1 MNRLRTRITFF
12 GISDRG
18 LQRTNNEDHF
28 IVADLTRKTV
38 AVEANRVTLPLVCH
52 EMGPKGT
59 LLAVADGLG
68 GYEGGERASQIAVEE
83 TVRALFAVIENDLPL
98 AQQLGLAIEEAHQ
111 AICWH
116 RSSAGEHPHMASTLT
131 AVHVGDGMLTIAQI
145 GDSRAYL
152 FRNGALTLLTEDQT
166 MVHSMQKRG
175 VLTEAEAKIHPLRHL
190 ILQALGQD
198 SAVCPVVHTYPFRP
212 DDWVLLCTDGLSSYV
227 SPEQIAT
234 ILVSEPDEPAC
245 CRALINAANACGGAD
260 NVTVLLAR
268 LMVYQGHTS

>member
-1 MNRLRTRITFF
+1 MNRLHTSITCF

-38 AVEANRVTLPLVCH
+38 AVEENCVTLPLVCH

-68 GYEGGERASQIAVEE
+68 GYEGGEMASQIAVET
-83 TVRALFAVIENDLPL
+83 TVRALFAAENDLPPT
-98 AQQLGLAIEEAHQ
+98 QQLGLAIQEAHQ
-111 AICWH
+111 AICW
-116 RSSAGEHPHMASTLT
+116 RRTSAGGHPHMASTLT
-131 AVHVGDGMLTIAQI
+131 AVHVGDGILTVAQI

-152 FRNGALTLLTEDQT
+152 FRNGILTLLTEDQT
-166 MVHSMQKRG
+166 IVHSMQKRG
-175 VLTEAEAKIHPLRHL
+175 VLTEAEASIHPLRHL

-198 SAVCPVVHTYPFRP
+198 SAVCPAVHTYSFLS

-227 SPEQIAT
+227 STEQIVTLLA
-234 ILVSEPDEPAC
+234 SEADAPTR

-268 LMVYQGHTS
+268 LVVHHGHAP

>member
-1 MNRLRTRITFF
+1 MNGLHTRITFF

-18 LQRTNNEDHF
+18 LQRANNEDHF

-38 AVEANRVTLPLVCH
+38 AVEENRVTLPLVCH

-68 GYEGGERASQIAVEE
+68 GYEGGEMASQIAVEA
-83 TVRALFAVIENDLPL
+83 TVQALFAAVENGLPPM
-98 AQQLGLAIEEAHQ
+98 QQLGLAIEEAHQ
-111 AICWH
+111 AICKH

-131 AVHVGDGMLTIAQI
+131 AVHVGDGMLTVAQI

-152 FRNGALTLLTEDQT
+152 FRNGKLTLLTEDQT

-175 VLTEAEAKIHPLRHL
+175 VLTEAEARTHPLRHL
-190 ILQALGQD
+190 ILQALGQA
-198 SAVCPVVHTYPFRP
+198 SAICPAVHTYPFLS
-212 DDWVLLCTDGLSSYV
+212 DDWLLLCTDGLSSYV
-227 SPEQIAT
+227 SAEQITT
-234 ILVSEPDEPAC
+234 ILTSEGDEPAC

-260 NVTVLLAR
+260 NITVLLAR
-268 LMVYQGHTS
+268 LIASQGHMS